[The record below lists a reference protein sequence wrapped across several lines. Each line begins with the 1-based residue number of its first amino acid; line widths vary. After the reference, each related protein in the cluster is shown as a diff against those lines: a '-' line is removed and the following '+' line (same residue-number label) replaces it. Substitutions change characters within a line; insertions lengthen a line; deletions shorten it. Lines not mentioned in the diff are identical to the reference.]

1 MDVDPNLDALVQTLV
16 DSVFEGDYIFGI
28 HDLLHSRHLV
38 LLDSYDYEGK
48 LYSRSAVLL
57 NGICHITVSPD
68 NDCDY
73 ILSLG
78 ALPFVEE
85 GVVNDWSILSD
96 RIDLL
101 AESCLDEWQDRIDGE
116 EMFYRNFSCFSLDQ
130 LVLAAESG
138 KRDEIY
144 PILNLFM
151 EIFQHYSDVFIQYAN
166 DSFGGNFT
174 EDDMTDETL
183 ENAFI
188 TFIKFINEKVIP
200 KLNLSATERQKYS

>member
-85 GVVNDWSILSD
+85 GIVNDWSVLPD

-101 AESCLDEWQDRIDGE
+101 AESCLDEWQDRMDGE
-116 EMFYRNFSCFSLDQ
+116 ELFYRNFSCFSLDQ

-138 KRDEIY
+138 ERNEIY
-144 PILNLFM
+144 PILNMFM
-151 EIFQHYSDVFIQYAN
+151 EIFQHYSDVFIESIDN
-166 DSFGGNFT
+166 SFGSNF
-174 EDDMTDETL
+174 EGDEMTDETL

-188 TFIKFINEKVIP
+188 TFIKFIKDKVIP
-200 KLNLSATERQKYS
+200 KLNLSATER